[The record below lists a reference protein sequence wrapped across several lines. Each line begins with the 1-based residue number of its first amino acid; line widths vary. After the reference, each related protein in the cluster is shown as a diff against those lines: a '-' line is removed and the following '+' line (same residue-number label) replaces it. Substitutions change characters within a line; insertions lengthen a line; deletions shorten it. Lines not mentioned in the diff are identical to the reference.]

1 MPSYLVF
8 AVIGKLDSHMIQRL
22 GFGGGDIGYKSVR
35 IVNQRTITAEL
46 RQRLDR
52 KCLGRV
58 LITFLIELRGVTN
71 L

>member
-1 MPSYLVF
+1 
-8 AVIGKLDSHMIQRL
+8 MIQRL
-22 GFGGGDIGYKSVR
+22 GFGGGGIGYKSVR

-52 KCLGRV
+52 KYFGSV